1 MAFVFTIDERPS
13 VLGNLLLLS
22 GTFVNTG
29 GDDGGP
35 MALNTHLN
43 SVVACGAA
51 AGTATAGT
59 GAGVDGV
66 FALIPPAPAVGVTI
80 QCVAN
85 QDGTWWALGKR

>member
-1 MAFVFTIDERPS
+1 MVFTFTIDERPS

-22 GTFVNTG
+22 GTFTNTG
-29 GDDGGP
+29 VTIGGP
-35 MALNTHLN
+35 ISLATHIN
-43 SVVACGAA
+43 SVVAAGAV

-66 FALIPPAPAVGVTI
+66 FALIPPAPVVGVTV
-80 QCVAN
+80 QCIAG